1 MGTAWERF
9 SLKPPSPPPPSL
21 LAAVAATGPFAS
33 GRLMTSSGVAGW
45 GGLFPSPPSLLFIPG
60 GGPRPFCGVLTGIIS
75 RVGAGLGVWGD
86 SRPTPS
92 WYSICTSSLNIG
104 INIQNCVGALK
115 IYAPALRVY
124 DQYVFISRCSFKKL
138 YWYGR
143 THIGRVRYA
152 VLHVLHE
159 YTVLVCI
166 VYSSGHT
173 KE

>member
-45 GGLFPSPPSLLFIPG
+45 GGLFPSPPPPLPPPSLLFIPG

-92 WYSICTSSLNIG
+92 WYMYQQSEY

-115 IYAPALRVY
+115 VYAPALRVY
-124 DQYVFISRCSFKKL
+124 DQYLFISRYCFLKTEL
-138 YWYGR
+138 
-143 THIGRVRYA
+143 VRA
-152 VLHVLHE
+152 
-159 YTVLVCI
+159 
-166 VYSSGHT
+166 YSYRPG
-173 KE
+173 